1 MNHLAACN
9 SMQTI
14 EPRHCPFCNS
24 HRIWKDGLRYTKDG
38 EVQRF
43 ICRECGHRF
52 SESSRNGFDKLEPA
66 PKNGTKI
73 LCSPSSLRSNRQ
85 ICVTQPKG
93 TKNLVKAETRIEKQA
108 AGATKLSKADVK
120 GELVGFLWWM
130 KKEGYAESTITRRVR
145 RLKTLTNLGAN
156 LLDPESV
163 KLTIAKQEKWS
174 PTMKEHAVVGY
185 TCYLK
190 MHGITWEPPKY
201 RRIAKIPFIP
211 TETEVDQLIASCNK
225 KVATFLQLLKET
237 GMRSGEA
244 WGLEWIDFNFEE
256 RTVRVTPEKGGN
268 PRQLKI
274 SNKLIAMLNSLPK
287 DQPRPFNGSLR
298 HFARTFRRQRKRVTN
313 KLENK
318 RIEKITF
325 HTLRHWKATMEYHR
339 TKDILHVKQMLG
351 HKSIQSTLIYTHLI
365 NFEDDQFTCR
375 VARTLKE
382 AEELIEAGFDY
393 VTDMDDAKL
402 FRKRK

>member
-1 MNHLAACN
+1 MLRRNKRLAACIYM
-9 SMQTI
+9 STI
-14 EPRHCPFCNS
+14 ESDEVCCPICGNQ
-24 HRIWKDGLRYTKDG
+24 RVWRDGLRYTKDG
-38 EVQRF
+38 EVQRY
-43 ICRECGHRF
+43 ICRDCGYRF
-52 SESSRNGFDKLEPA
+52 SQPKPLQNTSR
-66 PKNGTKI
+66 
-73 LCSPSSLRSNRQ
+73 SSLNSSIALTLDRQ
-85 ICVTQPKG
+85 ISVTQPKG
-93 TKNLVKAETRIEKQA
+93 TKNLAKVESRIRKQA
-108 AGATKLSKADVK
+108 AGATKLSKAELK
-120 GELVGFLWWM
+120 GKLVEFLWWM

-145 RLKTLTNLGAN
+145 RLKTMTNLDAN

-174 PTMKEHAVVGY
+174 PTMKEHAVVAY

-190 MHGITWEPPKY
+190 MQGKTWEPPKY
-201 RRIAKIPFIP
+201 RRISKLPFIP

-244 WGLEWIDFNFEE
+244 WELEWIDFNFEN

-268 PRQLKI
+268 PRVVKI
-274 SNKLIAMLNSLPK
+274 SNKLIAMLNALPK
-287 DQPRPFNGSLR
+287 DHQGPFKGSLR
-298 HFARTFRRQRKRVTN
+298 HFARTFRRQRKKATH
-313 KLENK
+313 KLQNK
-318 RIEKITF
+318 RIKKITF

-351 HKSIQSTLIYTHLI
+351 HKSIQSTLIYTHLV

-382 AEELIEAGFDY
+382 AEDLIEAGFDY